1 VFPSLTSLT
10 IEIETHA
17 VRPRRISVLGA
28 TGSIGESTLDLIGRD
43 PSAYQVVALT
53 GGQNAARLAELAIL
67 HRAELAVIA
76 DPDGYAALRAALAG
90 TNIEIGAGE
99 EALLEAASRPADW
112 VMAAIVGAAGLKPTL
127 EAVRQGSLTAL
138 ANKECLVSAGDIFM
152 AEVARA
158 KATLLPVDSEHSA
171 AMQVMAGARPE
182 HIERVCLTASGGPFR
197 CWSLDQMRAARPEQA
212 LNHPN
217 WSMGPKVTIDSATL
231 MNKGLEL
238 LEAHHLFSLP
248 ATKLDVL
255 IHPQSIVHCLVHL
268 SDGSVLAQMSCPD
281 MRTPIAYS
289 LAWPERMH
297 APTKRLDLA
306 ELGTLTF
313 EPPDEE
319 RFPALRLAR
328 EVLVA
333 GGSAGT
339 VLNAANEVAVE
350 AFLAGRIGFLAIA
363 GLVEATLAA
372 SAGLIG
378 LDRRNVEDVLAIDAE
393 ARASARSLLGR
404 FA

>member
-1 VFPSLTSLT
+1 MFPSVTPSV
-10 IEIETHA
+10 EIEPRGA
-17 VRPRRISVLGA
+17 RRRRISVLGA
-28 TGSIGESTLDLIGRD
+28 TGSIGENTLDLIGRE
-43 PSAYQVVALT
+43 PAAYHVIALT
-53 GGQNAARLAELAIL
+53 GGHNAARLAELAIQ

-76 DPDGYAALRAALAG
+76 DAEAYPALRQALSG
-90 TNIEIGAGE
+90 TGIEAGAGE
-99 EALLEAASRPADW
+99 AALIEAASRPADW

-127 EAVRQGSLTAL
+127 EAVRQGRLIAL

-152 AEVARA
+152 AEVTRA

-171 AMQVMAGARPE
+171 VMQVMAGVQPE
-182 HIERVCLTASGGPFR
+182 RIERVCLTASGGPFR
-197 CWSLDQMRAARPEQA
+197 NWSLDAMRVARSEQA

-248 ATKLDVL
+248 AAKLDVL

-297 APTKRLDLA
+297 APTKRLDFA
-306 ELGTLTF
+306 ALGALTF
-313 EPPDEE
+313 EVPDVQ

-328 EVLVA
+328 EVLAA

-350 AFLAGRIGFLAIA
+350 AFLGGKIGFLAIA
-363 GLVEATLAA
+363 GLVETTLESTAE
-372 SAGLIG
+372 LIG
-378 LDRRNVEDVLAIDAE
+378 RHRRGLEDVLAIDTE
-393 ARASARSLLGR
+393 ARAKANGLLAR